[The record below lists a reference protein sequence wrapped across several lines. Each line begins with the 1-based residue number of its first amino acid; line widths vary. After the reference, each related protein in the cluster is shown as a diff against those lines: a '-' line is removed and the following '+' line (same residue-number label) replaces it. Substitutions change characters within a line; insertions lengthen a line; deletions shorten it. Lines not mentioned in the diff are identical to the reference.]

1 MSNRRNCG
9 CGRCG
14 QKNQKSCCEA
24 IEKAIGRY
32 FLESGQ
38 VVDATVF
45 NTQFP
50 DLAENI
56 PRTQLFEQ
64 FLVQQNA
71 VVRAAFAALNECTIC
86 DNECCAAA
94 AEAIANSGIGYVNL
108 AFQAALSIGNPLALP
123 DGSLFK
129 TLQQVLQLVAT
140 GNQESIALILAV
152 AGCAMPI

>member
-9 CGRCG
+9 YGRCG

-32 FLESGQ
+32 FLEAGQ
-38 VVDATVF
+38 VVDTTVF

-50 DLAENI
+50 DLADNI
-56 PRTQLFEQ
+56 PRTQLFER

-94 AEAIANSGIGYVNL
+94 AEAIANSAIGYVNL
-108 AFQAALSIGNPLALP
+108 AFQAALSIGNPLESPGLP
-123 DGSLFK
+123 VLN
-129 TLQQVLQLVAT
+129 LEQVLGLVAT
-140 GNQESIALILAV
+140 GNQESITLILAI
-152 AGCAMPI
+152 AGCVMPQ